1 MPHNLGHGLHSHEHL
16 YQLPLPTGASDPGV
30 EHLKASLVN
39 MVPADVHTAGSTK
52 PFLFAVD
59 HCFSIKGQGTVMTGT
74 VLQVCVGAV
83 WAVFR
88 VV

>member
-1 MPHNLGHGLHSHEHL
+1 MAIF
-16 YQLPLPTGASDPGV
+16 T
-30 EHLKASLVN
+30 
-39 MVPADVHTAGSTK
+39 
-52 PFLFAVD
+52 
-59 HCFSIKGQGTVMTGT
+59 IKGQGTVMTGT